1 MTQGPMGTLLVSNGD
16 GINSDPNLP
25 GEIVEL
31 RINDQFIGEYF
42 R

>member
-1 MTQGPMGTLLVSNGD
+1 MGTLLVGNSD
-16 GINSDPNLP
+16 GINSDPKLP

-31 RINDQFIGEYF
+31 RINDQFIGEHF